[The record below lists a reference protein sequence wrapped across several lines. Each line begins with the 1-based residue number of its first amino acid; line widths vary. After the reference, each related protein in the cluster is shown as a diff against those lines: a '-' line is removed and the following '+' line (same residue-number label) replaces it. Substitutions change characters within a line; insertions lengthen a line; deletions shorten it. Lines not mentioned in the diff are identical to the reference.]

1 MWHTGTLVAA
11 CGLLVAACTRD
22 LVPRPGIDPGPHALG
37 VWSLT
42 HWTTY
47 FINFCS
53 SLYFSI
59 LLHSLGLFCYSF
71 FNFLSWLL
79 NPLLFK
85 LSSFP
90 IYAFKA
96 TKFSPHT
103 GLTASHQFLQVI
115 FYYLVLKYFIIYIV
129 ISFLTHGL
137 FISIY
142 PYFQKSW
149 VLENCIMIR
158 GHTLYYFCPLKFI
171 ENCSISQH
179 IFNVCRC
186 SMYA

>member
-1 MWHTGTLVAA
+1 M
-11 CGLLVAACTRD
+11 
-22 LVPRPGIDPGPHALG
+22 
-37 VWSLT
+37 
-42 HWTTY
+42 
-47 FINFCS
+47 
-53 SLYFSI
+53 
-59 LLHSLGLFCYSF
+59 GLFCYSF

-79 NPLLFK
+79 YPLLFK

-103 GLTASHQFLQVI
+103 GLNASHQFLQVI
-115 FYYLVLKYFIIYIV
+115 LYYLVFKYFIIYIV

-137 FISIY
+137 LISIY

-149 VLENCIMIR
+149 GLENCIMIR

-171 ENCSISQH
+171 ENCSLFSSIYLMFVDVPYMLEKYIY
-179 IFNVCRC
+179 IFYTLLDAALYVLFFTETKMHPIFFCYGC
-186 SMYA
+186 L